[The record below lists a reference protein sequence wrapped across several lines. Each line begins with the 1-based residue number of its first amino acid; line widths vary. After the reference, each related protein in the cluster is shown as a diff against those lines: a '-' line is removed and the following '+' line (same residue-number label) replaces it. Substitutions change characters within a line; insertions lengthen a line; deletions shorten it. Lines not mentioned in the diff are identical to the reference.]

1 MANQATG
8 TTSGRSMSG
17 HSAIIAADRVAGTN
31 VYNSNGEHLGEIHD
45 IILDKESGH
54 VVYAIM
60 SFGGFLG
67 IGEKYHPLP
76 WSVLKYDTEREGY
89 VVPLTRDRLEN
100 APMYDAKGEPDW
112 SDRVYGKRIYDYYGT
127 SPYWM

>member
-8 TTSGRSMSG
+8 TMSAQSRPA
-17 HSAIIAADRVAGTN
+17 HSIIAADQVVGTE
-31 VYNSNGEHLGEIHD
+31 VYNSAGEHLGEIHD

-54 VVYAIM
+54 VVYAVM
-60 SFGGFLG
+60 SFGGFLS

-76 WSVLKYDTEREGY
+76 WSVLKYDTERGGY

-100 APMYDAKGEPDW
+100 APMYDRAGEPDW
-112 SDRVYGKRIYDYYGT
+112 SDRTYGKRIYDYYGT